1 MDIFI
6 SPLIPQVQ
14 RAVRREAPPLSPS
27 SRSFSTTPSPPP
39 ARHPITA
46 QTLTPSTRDSNP
58 RPPRPTA
65 PQRAPTPDISSANY
79 RQTYTSV
86 PLWQLFL
93 LVLVHNLFSVVS
105 SVCFTLP
112 FESTEKRKSHFV
124 KKMADGLLWQHEL
137 YICSWITTGL
147 LPLQMNTT

>member
-14 RAVRREAPPLSPS
+14 KAVRQEAPPLLPS
-27 SRSFSTTPSPPP
+27 SRSFSTIPSPPP

-46 QTLTPSTRDSNP
+46 QILTPSTSDSNP
-58 RPPRPTA
+58 LPPRPNVLPRRTSCV
-65 PQRAPTPDISSANY
+65 QTTDRHTPLCLHGSFFFWSWFTIC
-79 RQTYTSV
+79 
-86 PLWQLFL
+86 
-93 LVLVHNLFSVVS
+93 LVLFVLFVL
-105 SVCFTLP
+105 LP

-147 LPLQMNTT
+147 LPLQMNKT